1 MDYLLVSKVT
11 ALAAICDCL
20 CISTESKVVIC
31 AHIHLFPCMCLK
43 YRDDPK
49 QNTHWMF
56 YDSELYDSYGFVMV
70 WMEMN
75 MVVSKKKNL
84 YNSN

>member
-1 MDYLLVSKVT
+1 
-11 ALAAICDCL
+11 
-20 CISTESKVVIC
+20 
-31 AHIHLFPCMCLK
+31 
-43 YRDDPK
+43 
-49 QNTHWMF
+49 MF

-75 MVVSKKKNL
+75 MLVSKKNL

>member
-1 MDYLLVSKVT
+1 
-11 ALAAICDCL
+11 
-20 CISTESKVVIC
+20 
-31 AHIHLFPCMCLK
+31 
-43 YRDDPK
+43 
-49 QNTHWMF
+49 MF

-75 MVVSKKKNL
+75 MVVSKKNL

>member
-1 MDYLLVSKVT
+1 
-11 ALAAICDCL
+11 
-20 CISTESKVVIC
+20 
-31 AHIHLFPCMCLK
+31 
-43 YRDDPK
+43 
-49 QNTHWMF
+49 MF